1 MIDTALGLINFDF
14 QRDRERERE
23 IGRFVRVED
32 QKTMQC
38 AMSCG
43 TRIQLNI
50 RSKFKTERNNLSH
63 TSSLRQNYSH
73 NSN

>member
-14 QRDRERERE
+14 QRERERDRE
-23 IGRFVRVED
+23 KFVRVND

-43 TRIQLNI
+43 TCIQLNI

-73 NSN
+73 NYN